1 MVHLNFMVT
10 ERLWAGRKTQ
20 VHRKAGIYPAIFF
33 CGESYMQE
41 KILSIFI
48 DESGDFGKYDSKN
61 PYYYVSLV
69 LHNQAVNITENI
81 KTLEEHLRNIG
92 YSNHAIHTGP
102 IIRREQFYKNE
113 LMENRK
119 TLFNSLYHFTRKLD
133 INYLIVKIDKKECED
148 NVFAYTAKLAK
159 QLSNELKLYFDFFN
173 SFDLII
179 NYYDNGQGELTKIIT
194 TVFSTLFDK
203 VEFRKVKPSDYKL
216 FQVADLICTLELTKD
231 KADKNA
237 MSKSELEFFHSAK
250 DFKKNIYK
258 HIEKKK
264 IKYKK

>member
-1 MVHLNFMVT
+1 MAIALLNC
-10 ERLWAGRKTQ
+10 
-20 VHRKAGIYPAIFF
+20 I
-33 CGESYMQE
+33 
-41 KILSIFI
+41 
-48 DESGDFGKYDSKN
+48 
-61 PYYYVSLV
+61 
-69 LHNQAVNITENI
+69 ITNN
-81 KTLEEHLRNIG
+81 T
-92 YSNHAIHTGP
+92 
-102 IIRREQFYKNE
+102 
-113 LMENRK
+113 
-119 TLFNSLYHFTRKLD
+119 
-133 INYLIVKIDKKECED
+133 
-148 NVFAYTAKLAK
+148 
-159 QLSNELKLYFDFFN
+159 
-173 SFDLII
+173 
-179 NYYDNGQGELTKIIT
+179 IIT